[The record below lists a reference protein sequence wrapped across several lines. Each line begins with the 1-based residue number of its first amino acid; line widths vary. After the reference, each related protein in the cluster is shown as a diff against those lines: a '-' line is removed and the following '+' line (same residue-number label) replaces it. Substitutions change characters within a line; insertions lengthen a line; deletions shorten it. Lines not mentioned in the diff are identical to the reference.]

1 MVETYTDDTLSAV
14 GRKIQREITFV
25 CSDKAN
31 STLKGDKE
39 HILNF
44 LWDKIFA
51 DLKSHIPCLVEVVT
65 VHQPN
70 LAKNTAL
77 VLVWIAMMIKYCND
91 KLSLIQRI
99 LSIFYMGMEFIKR
112 YEPTDRVLIISN
124 Q

>member
-31 STLKGDKE
+31 STLKGNKE

-51 DLKSHIPCLVEVVT
+51 DLKSHIPCLV
-65 VHQPN
+65 
-70 LAKNTAL
+70 
-77 VLVWIAMMIKYCND
+77 
-91 KLSLIQRI
+91 KLL
-99 LSIFYMGMEFIKR
+99 LFIN
-112 YEPTDRVLIISN
+112 PI
-124 Q
+124 